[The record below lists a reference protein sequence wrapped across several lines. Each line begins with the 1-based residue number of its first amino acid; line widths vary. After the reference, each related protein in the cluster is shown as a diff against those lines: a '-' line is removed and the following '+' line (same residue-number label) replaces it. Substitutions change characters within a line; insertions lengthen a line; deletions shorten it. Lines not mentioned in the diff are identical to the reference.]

1 VPPRRGWLTALSD
14 IGHSRRA
21 VLDHVL
27 GDAIT
32 IVMYH
37 SVSPA
42 ADIYSIRPEAFARQI
57 ELLKDH
63 YPIVPLGDIRQH
75 LNRRGRTVIVTFD
88 DAFTDF
94 ADTVYPILRQHSVPA
109 TVFVPTGFIGAAST
123 WDAHLSH
130 VAAKPIMAADRVR
143 ALAEDRLIGI
153 GSHTVDHL
161 SMGGLAVDEMRRQAI
176 ASRRRLEELLH
187 RPITMFSY
195 PYGQRCDY
203 SPRSEQI
210 LSESGYDVAVTTS
223 WGTRNSAAQLLR
235 LRRIWLRAD
244 DTPAVIRAKVEGRYD
259 WIGLKEWT
267 GFALRSA
274 LGQVP
279 HET

>member
-1 VPPRRGWLTALSD
+1 
-14 IGHSRRA
+14 
-21 VLDHVL
+21 
-27 GDAIT
+27 
-32 IVMYH
+32 M
-37 SVSPA
+37 
-42 ADIYSIRPEAFARQI
+42 
-57 ELLKDH
+57 
-63 YPIVPLGDIRQH
+63 PLEDIRQH
-75 LNRRGRTVIVTFD
+75 LNGRGRKVILTFD

-94 ADTVYPILRQHSVPA
+94 ADMVYPILRQHSVPA
-109 TVFVPTGFIGAAST
+109 TVFVPTGFMGGAST
-123 WDAHLSH
+123 WDAHLPH
-130 VAAKPIMAADRVR
+130 VTAKPIMTADRVR
-143 ALAEDRLIGI
+143 DLAEDALVGI

-161 SMGGLAVDEMRRQAI
+161 SMRGLTVDEMRQQAV

-223 WGTRNSAAQLLR
+223 WGTRNSAAHLLR

-244 DTPAVIRAKVEGRYD
+244 DSPAMIRAKVEGRYD

-267 GFALRSA
+267 AFALRSA